1 MWRELIAGMRNPQE
15 TADAGHCRRRH
26 RDATR
31 ATTCREPTLTD
42 ILADPIVEALM
53 RADGVNAYEV
63 ATIISRVSDRRS
75 GEQLR
80 ETT

>member
-1 MWRELIAGMRNPQE
+1 MWRELIAAMRNPQE
-15 TADAGHCRRRH
+15 TADARHCRRWH

-42 ILADPIVEALM
+42 LLADPIVEALM

-63 ATIISRVSDRRS
+63 ATMISRVNGDRSAERLA
-75 GEQLR
+75 EV
-80 ETT
+80 E

>member
-1 MWRELIAGMRNPQE
+1 MWRELIAAMRTPDE
-15 TADAGHCRRRH
+15 TADARHCRLRH

-42 ILADPIVEALM
+42 LLADPIVEALM

-63 ATIISRVSDRRS
+63 ATMISRVSDRRS
-75 GEQLR
+75 SEQFAPA
-80 ETT
+80 E